1 VRPQQDTLVAFP
13 ASGEQRSVS
22 RRDRRAPTFSSTLRD
37 PAFDSGEARIAAD
50 PRGGSGR

>member
-37 PAFDSGEARIAAD
+37 PAFDSGEARIAAVM
-50 PRGGSGR
+50 RGH